1 MKLLIID
8 DSRFVQQIL
17 KKALQTSLPDA
28 VIISASSGS
37 EGYELY
43 QEQRPDIII
52 TDLLMPGMTGR
63 DLVVKIRAEDSE
75 TRIFV
80 VSADIQKVT
89 KEEMLSYGIS
99 LFINK
104 PINEEK
110 IDNLLIKIQEE
121 SHAG

>member
-28 VIISASSGS
+28 EIISASSGS

-43 QEQRPDIII
+43 QKLRPDIII

-75 TRIFV
+75 TRIFII
-80 VSADIQKVT
+80 SADIQKVT
-89 KEEMLSYGIS
+89 REEMLGYGIS
-99 LFINK
+99 AFINK

-110 IDNLLIKIQEE
+110 IDNLLTKIQEE
-121 SHAG
+121 SHA